1 MLQHELQGRV
11 KSGLWGS
18 PQGLA
23 VGLRGLF
30 EPPERLECR
39 SPPHMAPTANRLE
52 GHRLAGPSKGLLGV
66 PELQVALSKV
76 AEDLC
81 RRLRQQG
88 GRLPEEV
95 HGRSEVAA
103 PPRALPGAPQPREL
117 EELVPAPG
125 PTSGPAPG
133 PVPGPWPCHPQPQR
147 LQSSSGLGLVLR
159 ETKGKADKPRSYG
172 GASSRP
178 WSHAGLPHCLRDCR
192 RQAPPPP
199 ELAVRTPPLQA
210 PQPPA
215 APRGP
220 PLGDQHHP
228 PPRREPHLKLRPRVR
243 RPEFARELPPAGAT
257 GRGPPARR
265 SHSSAAPACPSA
277 LSTGENVPRERRAV
291 GGGEMADRM
300 VTVEEARSE
309 ALERCRGGRGLRVGL
324 SGAGG
329 LAEALGR
336 VLREGVR
343 AAAPVP
349 AFRAAIKDGFA
360 VVAADPPGLP
370 RRVVGASRA
379 GPPTPGL
386 QVESGEAAYITTGA
400 PVPEG
405 ADAVV
410 MVENCSREAGG
421 APFGRGDAVPG
432 AGEHVHLVGPACSPG
447 QEIREVGSDVG
458 AGEMVLERGERL
470 GPAEVGL
477 LATIGA
483 QSVDV
488 SRRPLVAVL
497 STGDEVVD
505 GFSGVEPGL
514 GQIRDAN
521 RPMLLAAASAAGAN
535 ILDLGIAGDEEGSL
549 EKAFAAAA
557 SAGADVLL
565 TSGGV
570 SMGDKDLL
578 KGTLERLGRIHYGKV
593 LMKPGKPLTFAT
605 LPREAAEGPP
615 DELLVFGLPGNPVS
629 SAVTFYLVVLPCLRA
644 LAGWRE
650 SELRRVDA
658 VLEEELRL
666 DPARPEFHRAVL
678 RWAPGEGAAGG
689 TFLASSTGG
698 QISSR
703 LLSMRS
709 ANALLTLPQRS
720 GSLPAGAVVPALLI
734 GDVAGMP
741 QAPSTPTAC

>member
-1 MLQHELQGRV
+1 
-11 KSGLWGS
+11 
-18 PQGLA
+18 
-23 VGLRGLF
+23 
-30 EPPERLECR
+30 
-39 SPPHMAPTANRLE
+39 
-52 GHRLAGPSKGLLGV
+52 
-66 PELQVALSKV
+66 
-76 AEDLC
+76 
-81 RRLRQQG
+81 
-88 GRLPEEV
+88 
-95 HGRSEVAA
+95 
-103 PPRALPGAPQPREL
+103 
-117 EELVPAPG
+117 
-125 PTSGPAPG
+125 
-133 PVPGPWPCHPQPQR
+133 
-147 LQSSSGLGLVLR
+147 
-159 ETKGKADKPRSYG
+159 
-172 GASSRP
+172 
-178 WSHAGLPHCLRDCR
+178 
-192 RQAPPPP
+192 
-199 ELAVRTPPLQA
+199 
-210 PQPPA
+210 
-215 APRGP
+215 
-220 PLGDQHHP
+220 
-228 PPRREPHLKLRPRVR
+228 
-243 RPEFARELPPAGAT
+243 
-257 GRGPPARR
+257 
-265 SHSSAAPACPSA
+265 
-277 LSTGENVPRERRAV
+277 
-291 GGGEMADRM
+291 MADRM
-300 VTVEEARSE
+300 VTVEEARGE

-324 SGAGG
+324 GGAGG

-336 VLREGVR
+336 VLRARVQ

-360 VVAADPPGLP
+360 VIAADPPGLP

-379 GPPTPGL
+379 GPPMPGL
-386 QVESGEAAYITTGA
+386 RVGPGEAAYITTGA

-421 APFGRGDAVPG
+421 APFGRGAAVPG
-432 AGEHVHLVGPACSPG
+432 AGEHVHLVGPAGQEIRPG

-458 AGEMVLERGERL
+458 AGEVVLERGERL

-477 LATIGA
+477 LATVGA

-521 RPMLLAAASAAGAN
+521 RPMLLAAASAAGAD

-650 SELRRVDA
+650 PELRRVDA

-703 LLSMRS
+703 LLSMRL
-709 ANALLTLPQRS
+709 ANALLTLPQRA

-741 QAPSTPTAC
+741 QAPGTPTSR